1 MSRLVGL
8 FRVFQNVVS
17 HPLLPGMAWH
27 FPELRSWHGKLDQ
40 SLDRQRVG
48 KATPGKFCTRWL
60 QARRARSDAPY
71 QRWARDRAWRG
82 IDGWVGLMD
91 GEMGGLPRIA
101 ERERLGS
108 WFGTQ
113 TLSSHRNRVL
123 PIFSTLIYLDLP

>member
-1 MSRLVGL
+1 MALDWWIGGLVDWWMG
-8 FRVFQNVVS
+8 
-17 HPLLPGMAWH
+17 
-27 FPELRSWHGKLDQ
+27 
-40 SLDRQRVG
+40 
-48 KATPGKFCTRWL
+48 RW
-60 QARRARSDAPY
+60 
-71 QRWARDRAWRG
+71 
-82 IDGWVGLMD
+82 VD